1 MSIFPSV
8 TSLAI
13 GTLPGAIADTLFK
26 SKSTRAIGSIL
37 APCVVSETHE
47 DQYTITNHPV
57 QSGAIISDHM
67 YAQPMRV
74 DIEVIYSQSTANS
87 ALNAYAAIFG
97 LGSTG
102 MTLRQYYDQFLALQ
116 ASKTPFDIIT
126 GKRSYSNMVIE
137 SISVRTNK
145 ETENLLA
152 LNLRCREIIIVTTD
166 ITSLDSA
173 NMSDPYTN
181 GAPVQTGVKQ
191 LSPSSSALTINF
203 QSQGALA

>member
-1 MSIFPSV
+1 MSIFPSI

-13 GTLPGAIADTLFK
+13 GAAPGVIADTLFK
-26 SKSTRAIGSIL
+26 SKSTRAIGSIT

-47 DQYTITNHPV
+47 DQYTITDHPV

-67 YAQPMRV
+67 YAQPKRV

-87 ALNAYAAIFG
+87 ALNAVAAIAGF
-97 LGSTG
+97 GSTG
-102 MTLRQYYDQFLALQ
+102 VTLREYYNQFLALQ
-116 ASKTPFDIIT
+116 ASKTPFDIVT

-137 SISVRTNK
+137 SISVRTDR
-145 ETENLLA
+145 ETENLLS

-166 ITSLDSA
+166 ITSLDNA
-173 NMSDPYTN
+173 NMVAPFEN
-181 GAPVQTGVKQ
+181 GMPVSAGTKQ
-191 LSPSSSALTINF
+191 LSPSSSALTMNF